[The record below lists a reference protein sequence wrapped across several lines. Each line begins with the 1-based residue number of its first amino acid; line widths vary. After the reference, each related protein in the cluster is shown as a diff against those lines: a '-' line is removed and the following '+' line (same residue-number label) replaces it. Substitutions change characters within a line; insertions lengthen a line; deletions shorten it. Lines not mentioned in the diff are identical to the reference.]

1 MTLIG
6 YEEYTDLGEMVE
18 LLTDLYENYN
28 DEYGFPQLIFDFLLP
43 ITLAVNAKAG
53 YAYINDSGESEL
65 WEAYQG
71 FCDFLDIGYSDV
83 YSVEEALR
91 RSIEKKTKA

>member
-6 YEEYTDLGEMVE
+6 YEEYTDLGEMIE

-28 DEYGFPQLIFDFLLP
+28 DEHGFPQFIFDFLLP

-53 YAYINDSGESEL
+53 YVYVNNSGESEL
-65 WEAYQG
+65 WEAYQA
-71 FCDFLDIGYSDV
+71 FCDFLGITYSDV

-91 RSIEKKTKA
+91 RSLEK